1 MRPLWVG
8 PASDAWIDISPD
20 GRFIVVDRPGD
31 DGDTDLAIIDVA
43 TGQVQPLLTGPAS
56 DSNASWTPDGSA
68 IVYMSN
74 SAGVRGL
81 HMVRVAAGA
90 VDGAPALLHEF
101 PRGMVTKIG
110 FTSDGALFLERLTH
124 WYNTFRARIDL
135 AAGVVSPPR
144 RLDPRT
150 TTEETPGVSVNPLDG
165 RIAYMA
171 GGLGALTAPTR
182 VVILSADGR
191 RQERELPVAGR
202 THRKSRV
209 QWSPDGTRVA
219 VSANVGARN
228 VIEVLDVEQG
238 TVAHVIDAAGG
249 WDHKWDP
256 GGAAIYYAVGSEIR
270 AYDLQLGTSTTFYRS
285 PIRLVDTAT
294 FDVSPVDGTLLLP
307 APGAIVIARAGEAP
321 AFRIVPGLIASLA
334 WTRDGSRILVS
345 RIDRTQPSPRSRCWM
360 PARVPR
366 FPWPSTPSR

>member
-1 MRPLWVG
+1 VAGVLAYANALDAPLVL
-8 PASDAWIDISPD
+8 DDHVT
-20 GRFIVVDRPGD
+20 VVENPQIR
-31 DGDTDLAIIDVA
+31 DLARVDV
-43 TGQVQPLLTGPAS
+43 LLP
-56 DSNASWTPDGSA
+56 
-68 IVYMSN
+68 
-74 SAGVRGL
+74 
-81 HMVRVAAGA
+81 
-90 VDGAPALLHEF
+90 
-101 PRGMVTKIG
+101 
-110 FTSDGALFLERLTH
+110 
-124 WYNTFRARIDL
+124 
-135 AAGVVSPPR
+135 
-144 RLDPRT
+144 
-150 TTEETPGVSVNPLDG
+150 
-165 RIAYMA
+165 
-171 GGLGALTAPTR
+171 
-182 VVILSADGR
+182 
-191 RQERELPVAGR
+191 ERELPVAGR